1 MDLARSNLSTCDLG
15 SNLLLISTEVLVIA
29 RRTLNPL
36 AAAGAVLA
44 VTALAA
50 TGCGSSPSAKPSAS
64 ASASASAASPVS
76 SMAAEVPAAIKAKGT
91 LTVAADATYAPNE
104 FIASDGHTVIGW
116 DADLAKA
123 LGQVLGLKIKMVN
136 ATFDTIIPGLA
147 SGKYDLGMSSFTDT
161 KVREKT
167 VDFVDYYE
175 AGTSFFVK
183 SSGGPNITSLSELCG
198 HKVSVEKGTT
208 QQADAQAQ
216 AGKCKSAG
224 KPTVT
229 VEIFN
234 DQNAA
239 NLALSSGRA
248 DVAMADS
255 PPAAYQVK
263 LSNGVFKLSGPA
275 YGTAP
280 YGIAIPKNN
289 GMAKPILDALKLLM
303 ANGTYTKILQK
314 WGVQGGAISSP
325 VINGATS

>member
-1 MDLARSNLSTCDLG
+1 
-15 SNLLLISTEVLVIA
+15 
-29 RRTLNPL
+29 
-36 AAAGAVLA
+36 
-44 VTALAA
+44 
-50 TGCGSSPSAKPSAS
+50 
-64 ASASASAASPVS
+64 
-76 SMAAEVPAAIKAKGT
+76 
-91 LTVAADATYAPNE
+91 
-104 FIASDGHTVIGW
+104 
-116 DADLAKA
+116 
-123 LGQVLGLKIKMVN
+123 VLGLKMNMVN

-161 KVREKT
+161 KERQKT

-183 SSGGPNITSLSELCG
+183 SNGGPNITSLADLCG

-208 QQADAQAQ
+208 EQADAQAQ
-216 AGKCKSAG
+216 AAKCKSES

-289 GMAKPILDALKLLM
+289 GMAKPILDALKQLM
-303 ANGTYTKILQK
+303 ANGSYMKILEK
-314 WGVQGGAISSP
+314 WGVQAGAITTSQ
-325 VINGATS
+325 INPATS